1 MNALAYI
8 DVFRHN
14 LLNSD
19 KKLSMENTFIL
30 QQDND
35 PLKHTTIVTK
45 TWLLYYGPRR
55 LETPPQSPDLNP
67 TENLWVHLDTEARE
81 KNVTSKENLKEKLE

>member
-8 DVFRHN
+8 DVLRHS
-14 LLNSD
+14 LLDSD
-19 KKLSMENTFIL
+19 KTLNIENTFIF

-35 PLKHTTIVTK
+35 SKHTTIVTK
-45 TWLLYYGPRR
+45 TWLLYHDPRR

-67 TENLWVHLDTEARE
+67 IENLWMHLDTEVR
-81 KNVTSKENLKEKLE
+81 KKM